1 MTITTDFETAR
12 DAFWGAFAKLESAK
26 TSGDPAAV
34 AEAAAEVER
43 LRGPYKAQGAAWL
56 SGVTVKA

>member
-12 DAFWGAFAKLESAK
+12 DAFWGAFATLESAK
-26 TSGDPAAV
+26 TWGDPAAV

-43 LRGPYKAQGAAWL
+43 LRGPYKAQVAPWL
-56 SGVTVKA
+56 SGVTVKE